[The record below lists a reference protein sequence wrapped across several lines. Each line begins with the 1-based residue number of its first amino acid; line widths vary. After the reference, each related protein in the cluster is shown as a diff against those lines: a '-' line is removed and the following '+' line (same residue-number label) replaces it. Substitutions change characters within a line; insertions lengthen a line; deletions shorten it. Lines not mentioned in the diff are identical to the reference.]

1 MDACSNNEEKKRV
14 WLCFSLFVP
23 YDALQC
29 PVEGTF
35 ILLPKNKFT
44 SVLSSSWFKGKI
56 STLPPGSIN
65 VDPAAFLFFSFVL
78 KQ

>member
-1 MDACSNNEEKKRV
+1 M
-14 WLCFSLFVP
+14 FSLFVP

-44 SVLSSSWFKGKI
+44 SVLSSSWFEGKI
-56 STLPPGSIN
+56 STSRKYKCRSCNFP
-65 VDPAAFLFFSFVL
+65 FLFLCSKTIKEGKRKS
-78 KQ
+78 KQTVQKRR